1 MVSREQKTNTH
12 FNRNAG
18 WASNEDRASQERKIL
33 RFASKYKQKSNLN
46 SKVKSRKKSPLTQK
60 LAQGDKQKDLKKMK
74 DYLNKKSLSPEGI
87 KHMRNA
93 RNAAVGTDFVKLNKR
108 PKIKS
113 MKPG

>member
-1 MVSREQKTNTH
+1 
-12 FNRNAG
+12 
-18 WASNEDRASQERKIL
+18 
-33 RFASKYKQKSNLN
+33 
-46 SKVKSRKKSPLTQK
+46 
-60 LAQGDKQKDLKKMK
+60 MK